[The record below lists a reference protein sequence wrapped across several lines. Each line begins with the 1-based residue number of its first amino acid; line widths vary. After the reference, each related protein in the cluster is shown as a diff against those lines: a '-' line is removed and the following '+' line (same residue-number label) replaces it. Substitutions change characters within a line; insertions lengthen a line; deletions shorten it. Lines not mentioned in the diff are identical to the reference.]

1 MLILIG
7 AILAAI
13 VIIVFI
19 IAYLIF
25 PNIIAN
31 SFLYPKRQPMVKN
44 PSDYGLKYEDVKIK
58 TKDGVELAAWLIKGT
73 GKGIIIF
80 GHPGTFTKYGY
91 SLKHE
96 SIMKSRYKKDVEFIP
111 TAKHLVDAGYSVL
124 MYDQRNHGVS
134 GSTPNK
140 GPHDLPKNVYLDAV
154 AVAKYVAENPE
165 FKGQDIGL
173 MAVCMNSMINMIAM
187 SKASNEMRKMNI
199 KAMTVIQPHGIDL
212 FFKNFGLPNWVI
224 NRANSVYK
232 KKGVTEMAGWNP
244 IPYAKNIFVPVL
256 FVQNVND
263 PWSDMKHVKEIYNAI
278 PTDKEAIWIDEE
290 EKHRF
295 HTYNWFNN
303 NPEPLINFFKKYL
316 KR

>member
-1 MLILIG
+1 MDVKKMSMMTHLLSAKFIADAVTKPG
-7 AILAAI
+7 QAP
-13 VIIVFI
+13 VFG
-19 IAYLIF
+19 
-25 PNIIAN
+25 
-31 SFLYPKRQPMVKN
+31 SPK
-44 PSDYGLKYEDVKIK
+44 DYGLDYEDVTFKAS
-58 TKDGVELAAWLIKGT
+58 DGVTLSGWLVKGGTDKVIIQTHFGIQSSRSGYTPKGLIK
-73 GKGIIIF
+73 
-80 GHPGTFTKYGY
+80 PW
-91 SLKHE
+91 
-96 SIMKSRYKKDVEFIP
+96 P
-111 TAKHLVDAGYSVL
+111 TDIVYLRHVKPLVDAGYTVL

-224 NRANSVYK
+224 NRANRIYK

-278 PTDKEAIWIDEE
+278 PTEKEAIWIDEE

-295 HTYNWFNN
+295 HTYNWFNDH
-303 NPEPLINFFKKYL
+303 PEPLINFFKKYL